1 VATVIESVK
10 QASKRASLG
19 GMRILLENTA
29 GMGTCLSARLEEM
42 AEILAGLNGFPV
54 DVCLDTAH
62 LFASGYDIRS
72 EEGLAATIGQ
82 IDNTIGLERVRVM
95 HINDSKILLGGRV
108 DRHEHIGK
116 GKIGA
121 EAFRRIL
128 THQRLSAT
136 PPEGLAGRVFI
147 AETPIDDPGD
157 DRKNV
162 AALWDLAGLKDVAP
176 AAEKGFSMLTAALK
190 KKMDV
195 QRAVEK
201 RNAAVAARLAAET
214 VRKKSEERSLH
225 FAGQLLRRSEAEKQM
240 RRPASVGMT
249 GLGGVTNGAKAMTTT
264 VAGGEKRG
272 KVVAIATKTAKRAA
286 TTKRRKR

>member
-1 VATVIESVK
+1 MGVES
-10 QASKRASLG
+10 L
-19 GMRILLENTA
+19 
-29 GMGTCLSARLEEM
+29 
-42 AEILAGLNGFPV
+42 P
-54 DVCLDTAH
+54 
-62 LFASGYDIRS
+62 
-72 EEGLAATIGQ
+72 
-82 IDNTIGLERVRVM
+82 VM
-95 HINDSKILLGGRV
+95 HINDSKIPLGGRV

-128 THQRLSAT
+128 QHPRLSAT

-147 AETPIDDPGD
+147 AETPIDDPRD

-201 RNAAVAARLAAET
+201 RNAAVAARRGAEEI
-214 VRKKSEERSLH
+214 RRKSEERSLH
-225 FAGQLLRRSEAEKQM
+225 LAGRAVSTK
-240 RRPASVGMT
+240 
-249 GLGGVTNGAKAMTTT
+249 GAQKA
-264 VAGGEKRG
+264 
-272 KVVAIATKTAKRAA
+272 
-286 TTKRRKR
+286 